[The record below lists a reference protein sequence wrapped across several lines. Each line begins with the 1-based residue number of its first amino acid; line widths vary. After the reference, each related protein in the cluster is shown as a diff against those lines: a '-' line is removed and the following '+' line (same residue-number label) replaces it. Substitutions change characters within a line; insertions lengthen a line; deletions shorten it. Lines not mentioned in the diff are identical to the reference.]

1 MLEEH
6 IPKARFHIAH
16 GQMKG
21 HELEKAMMDFLER
34 KYDVLLCTKIIESGI
49 DIPSVNTIII
59 NRADRFGLAELYQ
72 LRGRVGRSNIQA
84 YAYLLTP
91 PLSVLPRV
99 TLRRLQA
106 IQEFTELGSGFNLA
120 MRDLEI
126 RGAGNLLG
134 GEQSGF
140 ILEMGFEMYQR
151 VVEEAVAELKEEEF
165 NELADSEMGEGRGKK
180 IETIIETDI
189 EALIPDIYI
198 EHDSERL
205 DIYRRLYRCIS
216 HEEVHVMRGELQ
228 DRFGE
233 YPEEVEYLFRLVELK
248 ITAARIGFIKV
259 ELSGELLSL
268 HFPPPEEKEFYEG
281 DEARFQKIMGYIHE
295 MKQFQ
300 PRLKQDGKQLKLL
313 AKIPSSEE
321 SKLRLS
327 AINRFLEGLNS
338 SLLLGEG

>member
-1 MLEEH
+1 MAVPVVE
-6 IPKARFHIAH
+6 P
-16 GQMKG
+16 
-21 HELEKAMMDFLER
+21 
-34 KYDVLLCTKIIESGI
+34 DVLKSPETKI
-49 DIPSVNTIII
+49 
-59 NRADRFGLAELYQ
+59 Q
-72 LRGRVGRSNIQA
+72 
-84 YAYLLTP
+84 
-91 PLSVLPRV
+91 
-99 TLRRLQA
+99 
-106 IQEFTELGSGFNLA
+106 
-120 MRDLEI
+120 
-126 RGAGNLLG
+126 
-134 GEQSGF
+134 GET
-140 ILEMGFEMYQR
+140 
-151 VVEEAVAELKEEEF
+151 V
-165 NELADSEMGEGRGKK
+165 
-180 IETIIETDI
+180 IETDV

-198 EHDSERL
+198 EHDAERL
-205 DIYRRLYRCIS
+205 DIYRRLYRCESLEDI
-216 HEEVHVMRGELQ
+216 HMIRAELK

-233 YPEEVEYLFRLVELK
+233 YPEEVEHLFQQIELK
-248 ITAARIGFIKV
+248 VIAAKIGFIKV